1 MSQYYLLIT
10 SILFNLI
17 LGLALFFAK
26 RKNQYLERNNGV
38 DSEGEVGVKTSG
50 SDLFLNLTLSP
61 YYN

>member
-26 RKNQYLERNNGV
+26 RKNQYLERLE
-38 DSEGEVGVKTSG
+38 SILKVKSG
-50 SDLFLNLTLSP
+50 LKLRVAIYF
-61 YYN
+61 